1 MTARVGSA
9 AHGHD
14 HDRPASRSTTIAD
27 IPLPRH
33 YSPHP
38 ARALPPSRLRRY
50 YGASQSSGSSNRYN
64 WDYVDDY
71 QPYPPPRTADGN
83 KGLTGA
89 EVSSMC
95 VREGKSEDGR
105 GAGGESGDAG
115 SLTVTVK

>member
-1 MTARVGSA
+1 MITTVPLRVPRQSLIFPC
-9 AHGHD
+9 
-14 HDRPASRSTTIAD
+14 PATT
-27 IPLPRH
+27 H
-33 YSPHP
+33 HP
-38 ARALPPSRLRRY
+38 AHTLPPSRLRRY
-50 YGASQSSGSSNRYN
+50 YGASLSSGSSNRYN

-95 VREGKSEDGR
+95 VREGKSEEGR
-105 GAGGESGDAG
+105 GAGGERGDAA